1 MKTLPPLLSAAVLT
15 LFCLSAAGA
24 GASADVKL
32 TEQKDGKVL
41 VEVGGKPFTV
51 YHFNDN
57 EGRPFVRPYFYP
69 VRAPDGT
76 EVTDDQVLT
85 KGDHPHHRSLWVSH
99 GDVNGA
105 DHWSFQQNPPPRQR
119 HIAFRRLEGNTIV
132 EELEWDSKARG
143 TPVLKELRTVRFFTF
158 DDGSRGIDLAV
169 AVTAPPEAKR
179 VVLGDTKEAGM
190 CAVRMKKDIS
200 DNPTLTNA
208 AGKTGEDQ
216 CWGKPAEW
224 CDISGKIAGKPY
236 GVAVLDHPS
245 NPRHPSTW
253 HVRKYGL
260 LAANIFGLHDFNP
273 KLPRG
278 SGDFAIEPG
287 RTVTFRYRVVVHGG
301 DAKTAMLDQK
311 FKDYA
316 AEIVRADKKG
326 RGCRAGVAQPCF
338 WPAPPRRARMRTWV
352 SR

>member
-1 MKTLPPLLSAAVLT
+1 MKRHLNLPA
-15 LFCLSAAGA
+15 LFVCCLALNASPARGVAG
-24 GASADVKL
+24 DVKL

-51 YHFNDN
+51 YHFGDA

-69 VRAPDGT
+69 VRAADGT

-105 DHWSFQQNPPPRQR
+105 DHWSFQQNPSPKQR
-119 HIAFRRLEGNTIV
+119 HVRFVRLEGDTIV
-132 EELEWDSKARG
+132 QELEWELRTAG
-143 TPVLKELRTVRFFTF
+143 QALLKERRTVRFFTF

-169 AVTAPPEAKR
+169 ALTPAASQRVTLA
-179 VVLGDTKEAGM
+179 DTKEAGL

-208 AGKTGEDQ
+208 AGRTGEEQ
-216 CWGKPAEW
+216 CWGKAAEW
-224 CDISGKIAGKPY
+224 CDISGRIAGKPY

-260 LAANIFGLHDFNP
+260 LAANVFGLHDFDKKN
-273 KLPRG
+273 PRG
-278 SGDFAIEPG
+278 TGDFPIEPG
-287 RTVTFRYRVVVHGG
+287 RTVTFRYRVVIHAG
-301 DAKTAMLDQK
+301 DAKAAKLDEK

-316 AEIVRADKKG
+316 AEIVRAD
-326 RGCRAGVAQPCF
+326 
-338 WPAPPRRARMRTWV
+338 
-352 SR
+352 